1 MFHTLTGCKYNSTQQ
16 RGCGCVELLPIYQF
30 SCFDFLPTPQA
41 SHELTV
47 DGVSA
52 DRFLTAFTWDE
63 AKHPARRPLRETVDK
78 LQESVAKVDDEFKVK
93 TSEYA
98 MVKSQL
104 NGLTRKAGGSLATRD
119 LGELVQGADVRP
131 HTSHI
136 VFESYPSTHPRN
148 FQLFTNILLFP
159 SSNLS
164 SWIRRISPRCALQ
177 CLSLARRSGWRA
189 TRHSRSSLFH
199 GLQKC

>member
-1 MFHTLTGCKYNSTQQ
+1 MAASTTQ
-16 RGCGCVELLPIYQF
+16 RNDADADAWNFCEMLYQF
-30 SCFDFLPTPQA
+30 SCFDFFPTPQA

-131 HTSHI
+131 QTPHI
-136 VFESYPSTHPRN
+136 VFESITLHILATLTH
-148 FQLFTNILLFP
+148 
-159 SSNLS
+159 
-164 SWIRRISPRCALQ
+164 
-177 CLSLARRSGWRA
+177 
-189 TRHSRSSLFH
+189 
-199 GLQKC
+199 